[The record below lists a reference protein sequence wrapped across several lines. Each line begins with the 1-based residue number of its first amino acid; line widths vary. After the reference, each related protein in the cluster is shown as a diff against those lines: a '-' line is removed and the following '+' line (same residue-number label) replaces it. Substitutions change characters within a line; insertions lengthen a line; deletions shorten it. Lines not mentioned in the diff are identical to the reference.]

1 MDQNGVEGMKD
12 NLLKAGNRG
21 SVWRRWE
28 PHIHT
33 PGTVLEDRFPR
44 DNDWELYLDALEAVT
59 PRIYAIGV
67 TDYCITRSYERMRE
81 KKAKGW
87 LKECELLFPNVELRL
102 KIGTVKGNF
111 VNIHLLVS
119 PEDPKHVDELNR
131 FLGRLSFSAYD
142 DKFTCTPSELVRLGR
157 RFAGEELDEEAA
169 LKQGVMQFKVSL
181 GNLLETYRSIEW
193 AQENIVIA
201 VAGTSD
207 GSSGVREAADTTLRQ
222 EIDKAAHVIFA
233 SSLKQRDYWL
243 GKGAAS
249 VAELR
254 ERYGGPKPCIWGSDA
269 HDLERVGKPSEDR
282 FCWLKGLAAFDTL
295 RQACRV
301 PERAYVGSAPPSWTA
316 RSQVIDQVHLE
327 SAPWI
332 KTPVLD
338 LNAGLTAV
346 IGGRG
351 SGKTA
356 LVDAIAAGCGSY
368 VESKENPSFLAR
380 AKQHLSGSQVVVK
393 WSSGEALQARALDAP
408 GDGSADAYPRVR
420 YLSQQFVEELCSIE
434 GMPTLIE
441 EIERVIFEAHP
452 SLEREGAFDFGELLE
467 RRAGGHRDTR
477 SLEEAALANI
487 SDQIGIEMEKA
498 RRVEQ
503 LQAKVDEKEKLVARY
518 ERDRNAL
525 LPKGDKKTSEWLQE
539 LVVAAERVRGH
550 LRTLGSRRASIV
562 RVENEIRDL
571 RQNRAPE
578 GLRVMRET
586 YRNLGF
592 NEAEWE
598 RFLLEYVGDVDA
610 VVEAKSKEVE
620 KHTTAWKGR
629 KPSAALDASGAFLA
643 KGVDLART
651 PLAVLEAEIERV
663 EKLVAA
669 DRESARKVAAVSKR
683 IAEERNAVASLK
695 ERLVDCKGAKGRA
708 EILVAEREEGYIR
721 VFDALLGE
729 EKVLNELY
737 APLVRRL
744 AAAGGTLGKLSFSVI
759 RVADVRTWAKQ
770 GEDELFDLRGGP
782 FRGIGSLEREANNML
797 RDAWRTGNSKAV
809 SEAMAEFRDKHE
821 AALLEK
827 APYPRSDHKK
837 YRPWSRRFAQWLYS
851 TTHISLEY
859 GIRYDGIELEKLS
872 PGTRGIVLVLLYL
885 ALDDGDDRP
894 LIIDQPEEN
903 LDPKSIYDE
912 LVPLFEEA
920 KKKRQVIMVT
930 HNANLVVNTDA
941 EQIIVAHV
949 GPQPTKGL
957 PAFTYRSGGLDEAD
971 MRKVVCD
978 ILEGGEKA
986 FRDRARRL
994 RISLER

>member
-1 MDQNGVEGMKD
+1 MV
-12 NLLKAGNRG
+12 
-21 SVWRRWE
+21 
-28 PHIHT
+28 
-33 PGTVLEDRFPR
+33 
-44 DNDWELYLDALEAVT
+44 
-59 PRIYAIGV
+59 
-67 TDYCITRSYERMRE
+67 
-81 KKAKGW
+81 
-87 LKECELLFPNVELRL
+87 FPNVELRL

-119 PEDPKHVDELNR
+119 PEDPRHVDELNR
-131 FLGRLSFSAYD
+131 FLGRLTFSAFD
-142 DKFTCTPSELVRLGR
+142 DEFTCTPSDLARLGR
-157 RFAGEELDEEAA
+157 RFGGEELDEEAA

-181 GNLLETYRSIEW
+181 DNLLDTYRSIEW

-201 VAGTSD
+201 VAGTAD
-207 GSSGVREAADTTLRQ
+207 GTSGVRDAADATLRQ
-222 EIDKAAHVIFA
+222 EIDKAAHAIFA

-243 GKGAAS
+243 GQGVAR
-249 VAELR
+249 VAELQ

-269 HDLERVGKPSEDR
+269 HDLERVGKPAEDR

-301 PERAYVGSAPPSWTA
+301 PERAYVGSGPPSWTA
-316 RSQVIDQVHLE
+316 GSQVIDQVRVE

-338 LNAGLTAV
+338 LNAGLTAI

-380 AKQHLSGSQVVVK
+380 AKEHLSGSQVVVK
-393 WSSGEALQARALDAP
+393 WSSGEASPAWALDAP
-408 GDGSADAYPRVR
+408 GDSSSDAYPRAR

-434 GMPTLIE
+434 GMPKLIE

-452 SLEREGAFDFGELLE
+452 SLEREGAFDFGELLD

-498 RRVEQ
+498 REVKQ
-503 LQAKVDEKEKLVARY
+503 LQAKIDEKKKLVARY
-518 ERDRNAL
+518 EKDRNAL

-539 LVVAAERVRGH
+539 LVAAAEKVRGH
-550 LRTLGSRRASIV
+550 LRTLGSRGASIV

-571 RQNRAPE
+571 RKNRAPE
-578 GLRVMRET
+578 GLRVMRER

-592 NEAEWE
+592 SEAEWE
-598 RFLLEYVGDVDA
+598 RFLLVYKGDVDGA
-610 VVEAKSKEVE
+610 VKAKSEEVE
-620 KHTTAWKGR
+620 KSTTAWKGR

-643 KGVDLART
+643 KGADLGRT

-669 DRESARKVAAVSKR
+669 DRETARKVAAVSKR
-683 IAEERNAVASLK
+683 IAEERNAIASLK
-695 ERLVDCKGAKGRA
+695 ERLADCKGARGRA
-708 EILVAEREEGYIR
+708 ETLVEEREEGYIR
-721 VFDALLGE
+721 VFDALLAE
-729 EKVLNELY
+729 EGVLNDLY
-737 APLVRRL
+737 APLVQRL
-744 AAAGGTLGKLSFSVI
+744 TEKGGTLGQLSFSVT

-782 FRGIGSLEREANNML
+782 FRGIGSLEREANDML
-797 RDAWRTGNSKAV
+797 RDAWRMGDSKAV
-809 SEAMAEFRDKHE
+809 SEAMAEFREKHE

-851 TTHISLEY
+851 TNHISLEY

-941 EQIIVAHV
+941 DQIVVAHA
-949 GPQPTKGL
+949 GPQPAEGL
-957 PAFTYRSGGLDEAD
+957 PTFTYRTGGLDEAD
-971 MRKVVCD
+971 IRKVVCD
-978 ILEGGEKA
+978 ILEGGERA